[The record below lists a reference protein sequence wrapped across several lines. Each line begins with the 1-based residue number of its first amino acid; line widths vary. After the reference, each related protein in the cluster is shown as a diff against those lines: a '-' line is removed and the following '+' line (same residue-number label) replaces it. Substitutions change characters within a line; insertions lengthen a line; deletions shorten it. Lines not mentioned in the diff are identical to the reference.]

1 MFTFEYPYL
10 FLGLMVFIVCAFT
23 CKAKISVIYMPHFL
37 SLPLHVKT
45 NRLEMVLKWFMLT
58 MLFTALSSPVLQTKE
73 EQLRLSHSLLLL
85 LDVSESMHQ
94 SMVDHTTMKSK
105 FLLSK
110 QMASSFIQKRK
121 DDTIGVIV
129 FGDFAYV
136 ATPLTYDYE
145 SASMIV
151 QTIEEGIAGTK
162 TAMYDALF
170 LATRLLQ
177 KNSAKEKVVILLTD
191 GFNTTGQIPLE
202 AALRALESEKIK
214 VYAIGVGAEGEF
226 DEPVL
231 RLLAQKSGGE
241 FFKANSAKTLEG
253 IYTKIDA
260 MERSLQ
266 KSSGKYHHTYLFHYP
281 LLLALFSLLGYIY
294 VTSRH
299 NQCI

>member
-1 MFTFEYPYL
+1 
-10 FLGLMVFIVCAFT
+10 
-23 CKAKISVIYMPHFL
+23 MPHFL

-73 EQLRLSHSLLLL
+73 EQLRLSHSILLL

-151 QTIEEGIAGTK
+151 QTIEEAVMKK
-162 TAMYDALF
+162 TLSLKY
-170 LATRLLQ
+170 
-177 KNSAKEKVVILLTD
+177 
-191 GFNTTGQIPLE
+191 
-202 AALRALESEKIK
+202 
-214 VYAIGVGAEGEF
+214 
-226 DEPVL
+226 L
-231 RLLAQKSGGE
+231 RL
-241 FFKANSAKTLEG
+241 
-253 IYTKIDA
+253 
-260 MERSLQ
+260 
-266 KSSGKYHHTYLFHYP
+266 P
-281 LLLALFSLLGYIY
+281 
-294 VTSRH
+294 
-299 NQCI
+299 